1 MLAEL
6 RSKSQI
12 TLPKS
17 IVASLGLEEGDQLDI
32 REKDGVIYMMPVT
45 VYPKG
50 YIESLRTELTQLKED
65 IQYGKQPVFTSIDAL
80 IENVMLKITY
90 TARFQKHYKTLTD
103 AEKKLFRSK
112 AVQIRDTMKT
122 VF

>member
-65 IQYGKQPVFTSIDAL
+65 IQYGKQPVFTNIDAL
-80 IENVMLKITY
+80 M
-90 TARFQKHYKTLTD
+90 
-103 AEKKLFRSK
+103 EKLEE
-112 AVQIRDTMKT
+112 T
-122 VF
+122 

>member
-45 VYPKG
+45 VYPKA
-50 YIESLRTELTQLKED
+50 YIDSLRSELTQLKED
-65 IQYGKQPVFTSIDAL
+65 IKYGKQPVFTSIDAL
-80 IENVMLKITY
+80 M
-90 TARFQKHYKTLTD
+90 
-103 AEKKLFRSK
+103 EKLEE
-112 AVQIRDTMKT
+112 T
-122 VF
+122 